1 MGSVKEFFVKVNKD
15 PSFRNQF
22 LNSPAET
29 LASWGINLPDDVKS
43 ELMTLVPVVKKHLPE
58 LASIPGGYGP
68 LLDEVEKGG
77 DQGMA
82 DDPSMLIL

>member
-1 MGSVKEFFVKVNKD
+1 MKVNKD
-15 PSFRNQF
+15 PSFRTQF

-77 DQGMA
+77 NQGMS
-82 DDPSMLIL
+82 DDHSMLIL